1 MVVGNPSLILMLR
14 LLELVLLFILLLS
27 FLIVIMGVMRRILTI
42 HTRVA
47 LISSRVSLAE
57 IQSVQRAEYWCV
69 ILALQAYS
77 GIHVGIDNM
86 NVLRGVAALLSL
98 RVPRSPLPLMKDGDL
113 LTTIHSMLSL
123 RGFDTV
129 KVSKVKGHATRAMVA
144 SGDVR
149 LEDIVGNNGA
159 DAAADLGRL
168 RQHDDVITARRD
180 LLRVRR
186 LWYPIMLDLHRFMVA
201 ISRIE
206 VNHDGFGGTAPD
218 AMVWDKGGIVKTR
231 APSFRLIIDRDTLPG
246 PPNFLSSMGVPRSL
260 FLLLKMMLLLGL
272 IVLTS
277 FLYFLLFWPLFIGHR
292 VLPISVSLAFPILN
306 CF

>member
-1 MVVGNPSLILMLR
+1 MLFVHSPAIIFDSHHWGHAQD
-14 LLELVLLFILLLS
+14 LDDPHEGSSHIFSGVL
-27 FLIVIMGVMRRILTI
+27 GP
-42 HTRVA
+42 
-47 LISSRVSLAE
+47 
-57 IQSVQRAEYWCV
+57 IQSVQRAEYWGV

-77 GIHVGIDNM
+77 GIHIGIDNM
-86 NVLRGVAALLSL
+86 NVLGGVAALLSH

-113 LTTIHSMLSL
+113 LTTIHSMLNL

-149 LEDIVGNNGA
+149 LEDLVGNNGA

-201 ISRIE
+201 ITRIE
-206 VNHDGFGGTAPD
+206 VNHDGFGGLAPD
-218 AMVWDKGGIVKTR
+218 AMVV
-231 APSFRLIIDRDTLPG
+231 SSRL
-246 PPNFLSSMGVPRSL
+246 VPHP
-260 FLLLKMMLLLGL
+260 F
-272 IVLTS
+272 
-277 FLYFLLFWPLFIGHR
+277 
-292 VLPISVSLAFPILN
+292 A
-306 CF
+306 